1 MLSVML
7 LFLALF
13 ISQELV
19 IDFMKP
25 LLWHFSIWLVFVAD
39 NAQGGGDYGLAKTKQ
54 KVIVVGAV

>member
-39 NAQGGGDYGLAKTKQ
+39 NAHVRIMGLQKQ
-54 KVIVVGAV
+54 SKR